1 MQRKYT
7 HTQTLSYTVHVVNI
21 GPHGVQWNLQHE
33 DDSVYKC
40 AKRFTGIYTHTKS
53 SVVVDDLLDFLK
65 IMIAPPTL
73 MESEGP
79 VGRHVR
85 SANHLLILLDHCLG
99 IRTKEEVK
107 IKDTYM
113 YME

>member
-1 MQRKYT
+1 MEAI
-7 HTQTLSYTVHVVNI
+7 S
-21 GPHGVQWNLQHE
+21 
-33 DDSVYKC
+33 
-40 AKRFTGIYTHTKS
+40 
-53 SVVVDDLLDFLK
+53 
-65 IMIAPPTL
+65 TL

-85 SANHLLILLDHCLG
+85 SAYHLLILLDHCLG